1 MRTCACLV
9 MALCLLA
16 PAAGTALAED
26 KPNPDQL
33 KRAYDDALVQL
44 KAAQNSK
51 NDLARENDKLA
62 KQVEDLKK
70 ELAGAH
76 GQIENLK
83 RQVSDNDQKT
93 FHLRAFQSAWQNF
106 LRAHPDLLARWK
118 AFLAQDVLAL
128 PDEHP
133 SLLDFPRP
141 FPGEGESS
149 SEGG

>member
-9 MALCLLA
+9 VALCLLA
-16 PAAGTALAED
+16 AAGTAVAED

-33 KRAYDDALVQL
+33 KKAYDDALVQL

-70 ELAGAH
+70 QLAGAQ
-76 GQIENLK
+76 GQIETLK
-83 RQVSDNDQKT
+83 RQVSDNEQKT
-93 FHLRAFQSAWQNF
+93 FYLRTYQSAWHNF
-106 LRAHPDLLARWK
+106 LEAHPELLARWK
-118 AFLAQDVLAL
+118 AFLADDALAL
-128 PDEHP
+128 PQDHS
-133 SLLDFPRP
+133 SLLDFTLPLP
-141 FPGEGESS
+141 MDEET